1 MLPGSLSISLRDKSN
16 PIVNVSLIGPLLFQF
31 ELDGIL
37 AVLSKELA
45 YALLVIAV
53 QLVIVSEAQQLGDVR
68 LRLPLHHLEEV
79 GERDQ
84 IFVPRERLLILELE
98 EHLVLPTLIQRI
110 EDLHY
115 DRNED
120 KEVSQSAQDVLA
132 CDQCYDSNDG

>member
-1 MLPGSLSISLRDKSN
+1 M
-16 PIVNVSLIGPLLFQF
+16 
-31 ELDGIL
+31 
-37 AVLSKELA
+37 
-45 YALLVIAV
+45 
-53 QLVIVSEAQQLGDVR
+53 IVSEAQQLGDVR

-98 EHLVLPTLIQRI
+98 EHLVLSTLIQRI

-120 KEVSQSAQDVLA
+120 EEVSQSAQDVLA
-132 CDQCYDSNDG
+132 CDQCYDSNDGQRHHQRLYKDGRRVDHRIENVWRIHPIH